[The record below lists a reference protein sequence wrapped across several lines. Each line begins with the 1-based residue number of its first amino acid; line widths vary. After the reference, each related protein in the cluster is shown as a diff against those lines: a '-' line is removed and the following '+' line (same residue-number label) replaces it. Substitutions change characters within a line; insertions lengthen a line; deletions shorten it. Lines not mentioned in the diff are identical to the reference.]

1 MIANCG
7 AVHDHVRPSKPS
19 AILSQQPFVCGGPG
33 SGWKVQAAHRNGA
46 SGTEITSLG
55 LTKLNEL
62 ISDGTLRSV
71 KIGKRRLV
79 FLDSIEELLA
89 G

>member
-1 MIANCG
+1 MITSAHPNR
-7 AVHDHVRPSKPS
+7 RPSSANNPSSAEGLAAVGKCKPRT
-19 AILSQQPFVCGGPG
+19 VT
-33 SGWKVQAAHRNGA
+33 VRQAR
-46 SGTEITSLG
+46 EITSLG